1 MDESIHTFLFA
12 DLVGY
17 TALAELEGDGRALEV
32 ALALQRRVGGLLE
45 EHRAEQVKA
54 IGDGLML
61 RCGDPGDAVALGIRL
76 IDEVAQEGD
85 FPPVRVGIHTGPAL
99 ASGGDWYGRAVN
111 VAARLCATAP
121 GGEVVVSERTRTAA
135 GSLSGVDWG
144 ERELHWLRN
153 VSQPIAAYRATRKPG
168 VLRGR
173 RRLLRAFVDGS
184 GWQALARS
192 CSVGLPEEVIA

>member
-1 MDESIHTFLFA
+1 MEGSIHTFLFA

-32 ALALQRRVGGLLE
+32 ALALQRRVGGLLHQ
-45 EHRAEQVKA
+45 HRAEQVKT

-61 RCGDPGDAVALGIRL
+61 RCSDPADAVRLGLRL
-76 IDEVAQEGD
+76 TDELAREDD

-121 GGEVVVSERTRTAA
+121 GGEVMVSHSTRTAA
-135 GSLSGVDWG
+135 GSLADVEWG
-144 ERELHWLRN
+144 QRELHWLRN
-153 VSQPIAAYRATRKPG
+153 ISQPIAAYCATRSPEPA
-168 VLRGR
+168 RGP
-173 RRLLRAFVDGS
+173 RRLITALTDSS
-184 GWQALARS
+184 GWRALARGCPVNLS
-192 CSVGLPEEVIA
+192 GEAIA